1 MTVTRAQ
8 GGPERRRGPEELQ
21 VVPAEL
27 VRAIVQ
33 GDRDPEIDPLLMRD
47 GDPEATGRMSPADFD
62 PADTSGP
69 PDPDIEP
76 PPQDLGGCALT
87 VAVTAGR
94 IDVAVV
100 SAHGAV
106 VATHRLP
113 FAHGAA
119 PGTTGPDAALAAD
132 EASFVALTASV
143 DAVLHAVGLEPEE
156 AAALTGIGV
165 VAAGRIDRPAGTV
178 STGPWRA
185 FPVRDR
191 LQERYQLDVTL
202 LAPATALGAGEHWQG
217 AARGRHNVLA
227 VLLDHGIDGAV
238 VIDGRLVTGTTG
250 NAGHIGHLCVDPYGP
265 ACVCGGRGCLQ
276 AVAGGAAIADWA
288 RTHGGGDPAADARQV
303 AEAARRG
310 DPVALATLRRA
321 GEAIGQ
327 AAAGVVTLLD
337 LDVVV
342 IGGPL
347 AAFGSVLLDPITDGY
362 HRFAALGYAAPPRV
376 VPAVLGRDAGRI
388 GAAAAVLH
396 PEVYPVR

>member
-8 GGPERRRGPEELQ
+8 GSPERWQGPEEAQ
-21 VVPAEL
+21 VVSSGL
-27 VRAIVQ
+27 VRAIA
-33 GDRDPEIDPLLMRD
+33 RDEIEHEIDPLLMRD
-47 GDPEATGRMSPADFD
+47 GDPEATGRMSPDDFD
-62 PADTSGP
+62 PADTAGP
-69 PDPDIEP
+69 ADPDAEQP
-76 PPQDLGGCALT
+76 LLDLGRCALT
-87 VAVTAGR
+87 VAVAAGR
-94 IDVAVV
+94 IDVAVI
-100 SAHGAV
+100 SGHGEV
-106 VATHRLP
+106 VAAQRLP
-113 FAHGAA
+113 FADGA
-119 PGTTGPDAALAAD
+119 GPDTAGPGAPDVD
-132 EASFVALTASV
+132 EAAFVALAESV

-156 AAALTGIGV
+156 ADALAGVGV
-165 VAAGRIDRPAGTV
+165 VAAGRIDQAAGTV
-178 STGPWRA
+178 SIGPWRS
-185 FPVRDR
+185 FPLRDR
-191 LQERYQLDVTL
+191 LEERYRLDVSL
-202 LAPATALGAGEHWQG
+202 LAPATALGAGEHWRG

-276 AVAGGAAIADWA
+276 AVSGGAAIADWA
-288 RTHGGGDPAADARQV
+288 RTHGGSGPVADAHQV
-303 AEAARRG
+303 AESARRG
-310 DPVALATLRRA
+310 DPVASATLRRA

-376 VPAVLGRDAGRI
+376 VPAVLGRDASQI